1 MTLTEAMY
9 CMESYYKDNSPCELC
24 PYYRSEKVVIDGSEF
39 YKCKEQEAHELV
51 FKYIAAAERSKNT
64 KVISLSTTGVTSPPG
79 SSTMSKSYNSNT
91 PL

>member
-9 CMESYYKDNSPCELC
+9 CMESYYKDDSPCELC

-51 FKYIAAAERSKNT
+51 FKYIAAAERSNNT
-64 KVISLSTTGVTSPPG
+64 KVISLSTAGVTSPLS
-79 SSTMSKSYNSNT
+79 SSTMTKSYNSNT